1 MEHRVLKR
9 SLSEKP
15 TIARKSENSVDQHAM
30 MGKLITNL
38 LHGATKTHFTHLKTT
53 SFAAHMALGE
63 FYEAIPGLADAVA
76 EQYQGATEQ
85 LLDYPEATLSPIS
98 TPEEAVDYLRGLYRM
113 VQIVQDNCAHSEIVN
128 ELDVIKSQIN
138 TTKYKLIFLK

>member
-1 MEHRVLKR
+1 MERKLKT
-9 SLSEKP
+9 SIQGPTLSRNAAQSD
-15 TIARKSENSVDQHAM
+15 ISGM
-30 MGKLITNL
+30 MGKLIANL
-38 LHGATKTHFTHLKTT
+38 LHGATKTHFAHLKTT

-76 EQYQGATEQ
+76 EQYQGVTEQ
-85 LLDYPEATLSPIS
+85 LLDYPEATLTIIN
-98 TPEEAVDYLRGLYRM
+98 TPEEAIDYLRGLYKM
-113 VQIVQDNCAHSEIVN
+113 VQIVQDNCSYSEIIN

>member
-1 MEHRVLKR
+1 MLKR
-9 SLSEKP
+9 PGATQP
-15 TIARKSENSVDQHAM
+15 TVQRETSSVDLNSM

-38 LHGATKTHFTHLKTT
+38 LHGATKTHFAHLKTT

-63 FYEAIPGLADAVA
+63 FYEAIPGMADVIA
-76 EQYQGATEQ
+76 EQYQGVTEQ
-85 LLDYPEATLSPIS
+85 LLDYPEANLSPIN
-98 TPEEAVDYLRGLYRM
+98 TPEEALDYLRGLYKM
-113 VQIVQDNCAHSEIVN
+113 VQIVQDNCNYSEIVN

>member
-1 MEHRVLKR
+1 MERKLKTPIQGPT
-9 SLSEKP
+9 LSRN
-15 TIARKSENSVDQHAM
+15 TAQSDISGM
-30 MGKLITNL
+30 MGKLIANL
-38 LHGATKTHFTHLKTT
+38 LHGATKTHFAHLKTT

-76 EQYQGATEQ
+76 EQYQGVTEQ
-85 LLDYPEATLSPIS
+85 LLDYPEATLTIIN
-98 TPEEAVDYLRGLYRM
+98 TPEEAIDYLRGLYKM
-113 VQIVQDNCAHSEIVN
+113 VQIVQDNCSYSEIIN